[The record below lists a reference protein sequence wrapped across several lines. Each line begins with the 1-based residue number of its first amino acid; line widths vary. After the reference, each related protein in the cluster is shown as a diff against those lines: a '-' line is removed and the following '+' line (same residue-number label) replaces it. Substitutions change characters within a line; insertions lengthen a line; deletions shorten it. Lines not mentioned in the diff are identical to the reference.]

1 MAIDVYSVIQPIA
14 YSAGW
19 EVDPLVLASD
29 TIQLSSALHHFTCT
43 VKLGASG
50 GYVLSFNSTA
60 LHNELRR
67 KNGDLIAYPIVDLDV
82 LRAVLSDASV
92 LAGSLPNSPLLEF
105 DAKIQSLAIDD
116 TEVRREVEQRVGQDI
131 YRNHMLSYWEG
142 RCALTNIGESDLL
155 LASHAKPWK
164 DCTAAEERLNV
175 FNGFLLEA
183 RFDRLFDKGYITF
196 DDQGLLLVSKRLES
210 ALLNVLGIEQG
221 MSLRWI
227 RDEHLPFLHWHQ
239 EHVFIRSY

>member
-29 TIQLSSALHHFTCT
+29 TIQLSSALHRFTCL
-43 VKLGASG
+43 VKLGVG
-50 GYVLSFNSTA
+50 GGFILSFNSTA
-60 LHNELRR
+60 LGNELRR
-67 KNGDLIAYPIVDLDV
+67 KNGDLVAYPIMDLDV
-82 LRAVLSDASV
+82 LRTILSDASV

-105 DAKIQSLAIDD
+105 EAKIHDLSIDE

-131 YRNHMLSYWEG
+131 YRDHMLSYWEG
-142 RCALTNIGESDLL
+142 RCALTNIGEPELL

-164 DCTAAEERLNV
+164 DCTSAEERLNV

-183 RFDRLFDKGYITF
+183 RFDRLFDKGFITF
-196 DDQGLLLVSKRLES
+196 DDQGTLLVSKRLDS
-210 ALLNVLGIEQG
+210 VSLSVLGLEQG
-221 MSLRWI
+221 MKLRWI
-227 RDEHLPFLHWHQ
+227 RDEHQPFLHWHH
-239 EHVFIRSY
+239 EIVFQKE